1 MKIFLSYSTKDEKI
15 VRRVSTLMPSEVFT
29 WIDHKAIGGGSILNN
44 KIKKGINESDII
56 NGDRLNKN
64 RKKIDNIIY
73 FNDFIIIYR

>member
-1 MKIFLSYSTKDEKI
+1 MAL
-15 VRRVSTLMPSEVFT
+15 RVVFRGA
-29 WIDHKAIGGGSILNN
+29 H